1 MLHRLAGGVVKVLTS
16 RFASSLRR
24 RRFAKARRALLI
36 AWGRG
41 GFHNFRNLQND
52 VANAA
57 KEFLPRRFFS
67 LAHMG
72 CLPED
77 VFAFNCE
84 DGAAAVPRGMRLL
97 ITRTPLRRGRIA
109 I

>member
-24 RRFAKARRALLI
+24 RRFAKARRALRI

-41 GFHNFRNLQND
+41 ILQFSQFAND

-97 ITRTPLRRGRIA
+97 ITRTPLRRRRIA